1 MINGVGVLF
10 NNCKDI
16 VISDYK
22 QNKPNR
28 ITVTHLSNGKVKIS
42 LYKNQGKE
50 EQVLCISDGVPRAVR
65 DFRLASGSLFSG
77 LMINQKPMPNSY
89 AELSYQSKGS

>member
-42 LYKNQGKE
+42 LYSDQGKE
-50 EQVLCISDGVPRAVR
+50 EQVLYLCDDFPTDIKGFKVAKVR
-65 DFRLASGSLFSG
+65 DD
-77 LMINQKPMPNSY
+77 SY
-89 AELSYQSKGS
+89 PRY